1 MIAIASLVDLSVP
14 LMRYP
19 FLNDNRRWSLVI
31 GAVSCR
37 SREDDLVSASVIGVL
52 GESALLMQGP
62 QFANH
67 FIGYSH
73 RRLVL
78 LLLALLLRVVI
89 LLVQMI

>member
-1 MIAIASLVDLSVP
+1 
-14 LMRYP
+14 MRYP

-52 GESALLMQGP
+52 GESALLVQGP

-73 RRLVL
+73 RLML

-89 LLVQMI
+89 LLMQMI